1 MPTRNESGTRARIQ
15 QGRGEADR
23 ENGRC
28 ELDLKGAGVGA
39 TGGGATRTRRQGRRK
54 RGDKGERAARTRIK
68 GDSRRDDWE
77 DGLRG
82 RELKGAVG
90 RSSEGTDDADA
101 T

>member
-1 MPTRNESGTRARIQ
+1 MTTKNESGTRARIQ
-15 QGRGEADR
+15 GGRGEDDR

-39 TGGGATRTRRQGRRK
+39 TGGRATRTRRQGRRK
-54 RGDKGERAARTRIK
+54 RGDKGERATQTRIK
-68 GDSRRDDWE
+68 GDTRRDDRE
-77 DGLRG
+77 DGRRG

-90 RSSEGTDDADA
+90 RTSEGTDDADA